1 MQMKVSQQMLEFL
14 KNNKILV
21 VVAHPDDELLGLGGT
36 INKIKDDNEINL
48 LILGEGITSRSTNR
62 NVEQW
67 EKELKKHKENT
78 KKATK
83 IVGYDL
89 VEMFDLPD
97 NRFDSVELLDIIKII
112 EFKKKEFKPNVILT
126 HHAYDLNIDHQKT
139 FEAVLTSS
147 RPLKEESV
155 KSIITF
161 ETPSSTEW
169 QSPMNPSFQANLYVA
184 LDKKNIQAKI
194 QAMEQ
199 YQYEKRDFPHPRSAK
214 SLEIHAMKR
223 GVEIGERYAE
233 AFMIIRNIIN

>member
-1 MQMKVSQQMLEFL
+1 MKVSQQMLEFL